1 MEITE
6 KAMRRCHYIGLAGR
20 LDAATAPQLD
30 AVLDAS
36 MQQGNYRFVLDMTEL
51 TYISSR
57 GLKTLIRARKETR
70 RFNRGDVRLA
80 ALQPSIQ
87 EVLEFTG
94 LLPLFPVFD
103 DPVEA
108 VGSF

>member
-1 MEITE
+1 MEISE
-6 KAMRRCHYIGLAGR
+6 KEMKRCSYIGLKGR

-36 MQQGNYRFVLDMTEL
+36 MEQGNFRFVLDMSEL
-51 TYISSR
+51 KYISSR
-57 GLKTLIRARKETR
+57 GLKTLIRVRKLCR

-80 ALQPSIQ
+80 CLQPQIQ

-94 LLPLFPVFD
+94 LLPLFPVYD
-103 DPVEA
+103 DAVEA

>member
-1 MEITE
+1 
-6 KAMRRCHYIGLAGR
+6 
-20 LDAATAPQLD
+20 
-30 AVLDAS
+30 
-36 MQQGNYRFVLDMTEL
+36 MQQGNFRFVLDMSKL
-51 TYISSR
+51 TYVSSR
-57 GLKTLIRARKETR
+57 GLKTLIRARKLTR

-80 ALQPSIQ
+80 APQPAIQ

-94 LLPLFPVFD
+94 LLPLFPIFD